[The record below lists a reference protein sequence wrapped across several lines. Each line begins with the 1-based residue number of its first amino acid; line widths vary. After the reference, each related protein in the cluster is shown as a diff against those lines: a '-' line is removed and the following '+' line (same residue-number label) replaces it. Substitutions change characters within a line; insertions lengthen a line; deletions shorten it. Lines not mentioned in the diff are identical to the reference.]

1 MLPVNHLLQ
10 LWALWADQ
18 TVDGLRQCLVRHV
31 RHSFPSFSRAT
42 DFADDVVAE
51 AFDSAV
57 SVLSSGGQIR
67 SPEAWFYKTVRH
79 IGGRRLREAEVL
91 RERGHDVVS
100 ALCPSPSDDTAVAV
114 RDAHRTELVDRALTH
129 AIGLLPK
136 VGTGQV
142 REVMELFLEA
152 VRSDLPDYPPSAIAD
167 TLGVSEPQAR
177 TLLHRGLTRLRRE
190 AEREGLTLPDGFDPE
205 PHDPYGYGHPF
216 DLEEEQ

>member
-1 MLPVNHLLQ
+1 MNDLQQ
-10 LWALWADQ
+10 LWAPWANQ
-18 TVDGLRQCLVRHV
+18 TVDGLRQRLVKHV
-31 RHSFPSFSRAT
+31 RHSFPSFSADT

-57 SVLSSGGQIR
+57 SVLSSGRYIR
-67 SPEAWFYKTVRH
+67 SPDAWFYKAVRR
-79 IGGRRLREAEVL
+79 IGGRRLREAELL

-100 ALCPSPSDDTAVAV
+100 ALCPSPSDATAVAE
-114 RDAHRTELVDRALTH
+114 RDTHRTELLDRALTH
-129 AIGLLPK
+129 AASLLPG

-152 VRSDLPDYPPSAIAD
+152 VRADLPDYPPSAIAD
-167 TLGVSEPQAR
+167 TLEISEPQAR

-190 AEREGLTLPDGFDPE
+190 AEREGLTLPNGLDPE
-205 PHDPYGYGHPF
+205 PHEPYGYGRPF

>member
-1 MLPVNHLLQ
+1 MNDLQQ
-10 LWALWADQ
+10 LWALLADR
-18 TVDGLRQCLVRHV
+18 TVDGLRQRLVRHV
-31 RHSFPSFSRAT
+31 RHSFPSFSGAT

-67 SPEAWFYKTVRH
+67 SPDAWFYKTVRH
-79 IGGRRLREAEVL
+79 IGGRRLRDAEVL
-91 RERGHDVVS
+91 RERGHDIVS
-100 ALCPSPSDDTAVAV
+100 ALCPSPSDDTPVAE
-114 RDAHRTELVDRALTH
+114 RDAHRIELVDRALTH

-152 VRSDLPDYPPSAIAD
+152 VRADLHDYPPSAIAD

-177 TLLHRGLTRLRRE
+177 TLLHRGLTRLRHE
-190 AEREGLTLPDGFDPE
+190 AEREGLILPDALDPE
-205 PHDPYGYGHPF
+205 PHELYGYERPS
-216 DLEEEQ
+216 DLEEEGQ